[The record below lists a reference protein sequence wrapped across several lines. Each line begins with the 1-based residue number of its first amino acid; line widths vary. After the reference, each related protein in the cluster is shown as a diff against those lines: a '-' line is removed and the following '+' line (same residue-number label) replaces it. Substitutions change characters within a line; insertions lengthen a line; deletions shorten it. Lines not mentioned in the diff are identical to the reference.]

1 MKKMDKPRNICSRCI
16 RYISH
21 LEISWIK
28 IIICLIQLLFFWII
42 YISSHHKY
50 FEFSDGEK

>member
-21 LEISWIK
+21 LEISWI
-28 IIICLIQLLFFWII
+28 
-42 YISSHHKY
+42 
-50 FEFSDGEK
+50 